1 MKNINWKVRIKNK
14 AFWVGLIPLVLL
26 AIQIVA
32 SLFGIE
38 LNFGDLG
45 DKLLKLVNVIF
56 AILALF
62 GVVIDPTTAGA
73 SDSKQAM
80 NYITPKE
87 D

>member
-1 MKNINWKVRIKNK
+1 MRNINWKVRIKNK

-26 AIQIVA
+26 AIQIIA

-38 LNFGDLG
+38 LDFGDLG
-45 DKLLKLVNVIF
+45 DKLLKLVNVVF

-62 GVVIDPTTAGA
+62 GVVIDPTTAGV

>member
-14 AFWVGLIPLVLL
+14 AFWIGLIPLVLL
-26 AIQIVA
+26 AIQITA

-38 LNFGDLG
+38 LDFGDLG
-45 DKLLKLVNVIF
+45 DKLLKLVNVVF

-62 GVVIDPTTAGA
+62 GVVIDPTTAGI
-73 SDSKQAM
+73 SDSNQAM